1 MEESGFKY
9 MVNSF
14 GTMKNLEA
22 TEIRGVSIRQLVTYV
37 VTAVTFIIAL
47 VVRDVKRENLIE
59 GYKTKIEAMEKQIEA
74 AEKDRAAIKIID
86 NQQNERLTKMETKID
101 FFIETKNR

>member
-1 MEESGFKY
+1 
-9 MVNSF
+9 
-14 GTMKNLEA
+14 MKNLEA

>member
-1 MEESGFKY
+1 
-9 MVNSF
+9 
-14 GTMKNLEA
+14 MKNLEA
-22 TEIRGVSIRQLVTYV
+22 AEVRGISIKQLVTYV
-37 VTAVTFIIAL
+37 VTAISFIVAL

-86 NQQNERLTKMETKID
+86 NQQNERLTKNETRID
-101 FFIETKNR
+101 FIIEKSK

>member
-1 MEESGFKY
+1 

-14 GTMKNLEA
+14 GAMKNLEA